1 MKHILLI
8 AISFLTFASSAQGV
22 GLFFSEYAEGS
33 SNNKY
38 LEIYNGTGAP
48 VDLGNFSLSSCS
60 NGCNT
65 FGEFDFPD
73 NVTFAAGTIVAA
85 GDVYIIAH
93 PSADPTILAVAD
105 QTFTFLSNGD
115 DVFALTIAGATAS
128 NYEILDIIGD
138 MQGDPGSGW
147 DVAGTTNGT
156 VNHTL
161 VRNPNIC
168 VGNPTPLGSFGTDP
182 ASSEWIV
189 GAQDDWTAIDVHFT
203 TCTDCSTTFGSL
215 VDEGC
220 DAYTSPSGNYTWTA
234 SGQYRDTIPSL
245 ISATCDSV
253 IFADITINQSYTGIT
268 DSETICDGTSFTFGT
283 QTLTVAGDYT
293 ETFTSSTGCDSTVT
307 LTLSTVTS
315 YTTNL
320 TESICNGEE
329 FILGTQILTTTGN
342 YSELFTSSLGCDST
356 VNVDLTVL
364 PNSANTISPAACGSY
379 TVPSGDETYTMS
391 GMYMDTIPS
400 ANGCDSVLT
409 INLTINDTN
418 LVVFTEAA
426 CDSYDFEG
434 NTYTTSGTYDVMFTN
449 QFLCDSTRRLVLTI
463 TNTPNAPTL
472 TADQNLCI
480 GDTPTDIEATVQG
493 GSDLIITGV
502 LDGPLPGG
510 FPKCVE
516 FYAINPISDLSIY
529 GFGSANNGG
538 GSDGE
543 EFTFPAVSLNA
554 GEYYRVGTDST
565 EFNNFFGFFPN
576 EVDQWAGNVNGD
588 DAIELFQNSAVVD
601 VFGDINVDGSGEPWE
616 YLDGWAYRNNG
627 LTPNGGTFDPN
638 NWSYSG
644 PNALDNETSN
654 ATAVTPFPVG
664 SFTTPSAVPT
674 IDWFD
679 DAGLTNNINTGSTYT
694 PSTTVGVQNFYVV
707 ATVNGCASASA
718 QSIVTINDLPSV
730 DAGMAQT
737 VCEND
742 QVTLSG
748 SGAATYTWDN
758 GVDDGVAFI
767 ATATQTYTVTG
778 EDANGCSNTDQVTV
792 TVNPLPTVSYT
803 DVSTIC
809 SYYDPIT
816 LAAGNP
822 AGGTYSGS
830 GVSGTTFDPSA
841 AGVGTATVTYS
852 YTDMNGCTNT
862 ADWDITVDGCLG
874 ITDPNLS
881 GDLLVYPNPT
891 SGSITIEGLPAEGS
905 VIKVI
910 DLNGRQL
917 ISFECLSEM
926 TEINLEALA
935 PGQYM
940 IEVINNEQMITKR
953 IAKH

>member
-1 MKHILLI
+1 
-8 AISFLTFASSAQGV
+8 
-22 GLFFSEYAEGS
+22 
-33 SNNKY
+33 
-38 LEIYNGTGAP
+38 
-48 VDLGNFSLSSCS
+48 
-60 NGCNT
+60 
-65 FGEFDFPD
+65 
-73 NVTFAAGTIVAA
+73 
-85 GDVYIIAH
+85 
-93 PSADPTILAVAD
+93 
-105 QTFTFLSNGD
+105 
-115 DVFALTIAGATAS
+115 
-128 NYEILDIIGD
+128 
-138 MQGDPGSGW
+138 
-147 DVAGTTNGT
+147 
-156 VNHTL
+156 
-161 VRNPNIC
+161 
-168 VGNPTPLGSFGTDP
+168 
-182 ASSEWIV
+182 
-189 GAQDDWTAIDVHFT
+189 
-203 TCTDCSTTFGSL
+203 
-215 VDEGC
+215 
-220 DAYTSPSGNYTWTA
+220 
-234 SGQYRDTIPSL
+234 
-245 ISATCDSV
+245 
-253 IFADITINQSYTGIT
+253 
-268 DSETICDGTSFTFGT
+268 
-283 QTLTVAGDYT
+283 
-293 ETFTSSTGCDSTVT
+293 
-307 LTLSTVTS
+307 
-315 YTTNL
+315 
-320 TESICNGEE
+320 
-329 FILGTQILTTTGN
+329 
-342 YSELFTSSLGCDST
+342 
-356 VNVDLTVL
+356 
-364 PNSANTISPAACGSY
+364 
-379 TVPSGDETYTMS
+379 
-391 GMYMDTIPS
+391 MDTIPS

-449 QFLCDSTRRLVLTI
+449 QFMCDSTRRLVLTI

-576 EVDQWAGNVNGD
+576 EADQWAGNVNGD

-664 SFTTPSAVPT
+664 SFTTPSTVPT

-694 PSTTVGVQNFYVV
+694 PATTAGVQNFYIV
-707 ATVNGCASASA
+707 ATVNGCTSTAA
-718 QSIVTINDLPSV
+718 QSVVTIND
-730 DAGMAQT
+730 
-737 VCEND
+737 
-742 QVTLSG
+742 
-748 SGAATYTWDN
+748 
-758 GVDDGVAFI
+758 
-767 ATATQTYTVTG
+767 
-778 EDANGCSNTDQVTV
+778 
-792 TVNPLPTVSYT
+792 LPTVSYT

-816 LAAGNP
+816 LAAGSP

-905 VIKVI
+905 VINVI

>member
-1 MKHILLI
+1 MKTILLI
-8 AISFLTFASSAQGV
+8 AISILTFASSAQGV

-73 NVTFAAGTIVAA
+73 NVTFAPGTIVAP

-147 DVAGTTNGT
+147 DVAGTANGT
-156 VNHTL
+156 QNHTL
-161 VRNPNIC
+161 VRNPNVC
-168 VGNPTPLGSFGTDP
+168 QGNPVPLASFGTDP
-182 ASSEWIV
+182 GSSEWIV

-203 TCTDCSTTFGSL
+203 TCTGCSTTFGTL
-215 VDEGC
+215 TDDGC
-220 DAYTSPSGNYTWTA
+220 DSYTSPSGNYTWTV

-253 IFADITINQSYTGIT
+253 IFTDITINQSYTGIT
-268 DSETICDGTSFTFGT
+268 DSQTICDGTSYTFGT
-283 QTLTVAGDYT
+283 QTLTIPGVYT
-293 ETFTSSTGCDSTVT
+293 ENFTTSAGCDSTVT

-320 TESICNGEE
+320 IESICNGEQY
-329 FILGTQILTTTGN
+329 ILGSQTLTTTGN

-364 PNSANTISPAACGSY
+364 PNSVNTISPAACGSY
-379 TVPSGDETYTMS
+379 TVPSGDETYTTS

-418 LVVFTEAA
+418 LVVFTESA

-434 NTYTTSGTYDVMFTN
+434 NTYTSSGTYDVLFTN
-449 QFLCDSTRRLVLTI
+449 QFMCDSTRRLILTI
-463 TNTPNAPTL
+463 TNTPNAPTV

-480 GDTPTDIEATVQG
+480 GDTPTDIEASVQG

-502 LDGPLPGG
+502 LDGPLTGG

-516 FYAINPISDLSIY
+516 FYAINPIADLSIY

-565 EFNNFFGFFPN
+565 EFNTFFGFFPN
-576 EVDQWAGNVNGD
+576 EADQWAGNVNGD
-588 DAIELFQNSAVVD
+588 DAIELFQNSVVVD

-627 LTPNGGTFDPN
+627 LTPNGGTFDPT

-654 ATAVTPFPVG
+654 ATAANPFPVG
-664 SFTTPSAVPT
+664 TFTTPST
-674 IDWFD
+674 IATLEWYD
-679 DAGLTNNINTGSTYT
+679 DATLMNNINSGSSIT
-694 PSTTVGVQNFYVV
+694 PVSTVGVQNFYVT
-707 ATVNGCASASA
+707 ATVNGCTSAAA
-718 QSIVTINDLPSV
+718 QSVVTIND
-730 DAGMAQT
+730 
-737 VCEND
+737 
-742 QVTLSG
+742 
-748 SGAATYTWDN
+748 
-758 GVDDGVAFI
+758 
-767 ATATQTYTVTG
+767 
-778 EDANGCSNTDQVTV
+778 
-792 TVNPLPTVSYT
+792 LPTVSYT

-816 LAAGNP
+816 LAAGSP
-822 AGGTYSGS
+822 AGGSYTGS
-830 GVSGTTFDPSA
+830 GVSGTTFDPSV
-841 AGVGTATVTYS
+841 AGVGAATVTYS
-852 YTDMNGCTNT
+852 YTDMNGCTNA

-874 ITDPNLS
+874 ITDLNLEV
-881 GDLLVYPNPT
+881 DLLVYPNPT
-891 SGSITIEGLPAEGS
+891 SGSITIEGLPTEGS
-905 VIKVI
+905 VINVI

-917 ISFECLSEM
+917 ISIECLSEM
-926 TEINLEALA
+926 TEINLDALA